1 MNHTDIL
8 LQNEFKIDPSVLK
21 LVQEAESEVQE
32 QFRRL
37 DDIMAVSYTHLDVYK
52 RQSLGCS

>member
-37 DDIMAVSYTHLDVYK
+37 DEMQLK
-52 RQSLGCS
+52 RYIQIYSIQTVLS